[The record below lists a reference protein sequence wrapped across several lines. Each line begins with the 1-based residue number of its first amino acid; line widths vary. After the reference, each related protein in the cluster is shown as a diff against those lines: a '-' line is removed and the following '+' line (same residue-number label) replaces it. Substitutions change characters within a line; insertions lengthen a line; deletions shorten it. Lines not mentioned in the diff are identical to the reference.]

1 MFLVR
6 ALKRV
11 DFPTLGSPTI
21 PIERLTGV
29 SLRGIVGAPCHD
41 RPMPAYVVTL
51 LIGLFAGSAIGYLLS
66 ALKSKDSVGNQ
77 ALLDDYK
84 AQLAAERAK
93 TESAIT
99 LNAELLAVKE
109 SVAQLSTQSNEANRI
124 RTEAEAKLNT
134 TILEMRRASES
145 IFDETKKIAGAL
157 SNSQSRGKF
166 GEAQLELLLQGA
178 GLREGHE
185 YTAQRSTT
193 DSDSSGIPDITVS
206 MPGGSLLFIDSKFP
220 FERFLEA
227 FGTEDQSQRDEYL
240 QLHTKDLMK
249 HVESLAKRGY
259 HKSQGSPDFVVLF
272 VPFET
277 LLSEALRLDPM
288 FLEKAFKVGVTVAT
302 PTSMMALLRTIGYI
316 FTRNKLAEN
325 ADEIQKVASTFLKNI
340 TLLHT
345 KIVAVGKAI
354 SSTSKAYEDLVP
366 TAEKTVLAPARRIH
380 NLGVTGDKDKLA
392 IEYPEAPGA
401 VRDLKSAELDTG
413 DDYIDAEEVD
423 ER

>member
-1 MFLVR
+1 
-6 ALKRV
+6 
-11 DFPTLGSPTI
+11 
-21 PIERLTGV
+21 
-29 SLRGIVGAPCHD
+29 
-41 RPMPAYVVTL
+41 MPAYVVTL
-51 LIGLFAGSAIGYLLS
+51 LIGVFAGSAIGYLLS
-66 ALKSKDSVGNQ
+66 ALKSKDSSGNQ

-84 AQLAAERAK
+84 AQLEAERTK
-93 TESAIT
+93 TESAIK
-99 LNAELLAVKE
+99 LNAELMAVKE
-109 SVAQLSTQSNEANRI
+109 SVTKLTSQSNEANRI

-157 SNSQSRGKF
+157 SNSQTRGKF

-249 HVESLAKRGY
+249 HVEALAKRGY

-288 FLEKAFKVGVTVAT
+288 FLEKAFKLGVTVAT

-401 VRDLKSAELDTG
+401 VRDLKSAELETG
-413 DDYIDAEEVD
+413 DDYIDVEEVD

>member
-1 MFLVR
+1 
-6 ALKRV
+6 
-11 DFPTLGSPTI
+11 
-21 PIERLTGV
+21 
-29 SLRGIVGAPCHD
+29 
-41 RPMPAYVVTL
+41 MPAYVVTL
-51 LIGLFAGSAIGYLLS
+51 LIGLIAGSAIGYLFS
-66 ALKSKDSVGNQ
+66 SLKSKDSAGNQ
-77 ALLDDYK
+77 ALLDNYK
-84 AQLAAERAK
+84 IQLEAERSK
-93 TESAIT
+93 TESAIK
-99 LNAELLAVKE
+99 LNAELVAVKD
-109 SVAQLSTQSNEANRI
+109 SVAKLTTQSNEANLS
-124 RTEAEAKLNT
+124 RTQAEANLNT

-145 IFDETKKIAGAL
+145 IFDETRKIAGAL
-157 SNSQSRGKF
+157 SNSQIRGKF

-193 DSDSSGIPDITVS
+193 DADSSGIPDVTVN
-206 MPGGSLLFIDSKFP
+206 MPGGSQLFIDSKFP

-227 FGTEDQSQRDEYL
+227 FGTDDQAERDQYL
-240 QLHTKDLMK
+240 QQHTRDLMK
-249 HVESLAKRGY
+249 HVDALAKRGY

-277 LLSEALRLDPM
+277 LLSEALRSDPQ

-345 KIVAVGKAI
+345 KIVAVGSAI
-354 SSTSKAYEDLVP
+354 SQTSRAYEDLVP

-380 NLGVTGDKDKLA
+380 NLGVAGDKDKLA
-392 IEYPEAPGA
+392 IEYPEAPDD
-401 VRDLKSAELDTG
+401 VRDLKNAELDAG

-423 ER
+423 EK

>member
-1 MFLVR
+1 
-6 ALKRV
+6 
-11 DFPTLGSPTI
+11 
-21 PIERLTGV
+21 
-29 SLRGIVGAPCHD
+29 
-41 RPMPAYVVTL
+41 MPAYVVTL
-51 LIGLFAGSAIGYLLS
+51 LIGLVAGAAIGYLI
-66 ALKSKDSVGNQ
+66 ARLKSASSVADR

-84 AQLAAERAK
+84 SQLEAERSK
-93 TESAIT
+93 TESAVKVT
-99 LNAELLAVKE
+99 AELVAMKE
-109 SVAQLSTQSNEANRI
+109 SVEKLSTQANEANRI

-157 SNSQSRGKF
+157 SNSQTRGKF

-178 GLREGHE
+178 GLREDQE
-185 YTAQRSTT
+185 YFRQKSTT
-193 DSDSSGIPDITVS
+193 DSDSSGIPDITVK
-206 MPGGSLLFIDSKFP
+206 MPGGSHIFIDSKFP
-220 FERFLEA
+220 FDRFLEA
-227 FGTEDQSQRDEYL
+227 FDPSNEADRDEFL
-240 QLHTKDLMK
+240 QAHTKDLLK
-249 HVESLAKRGY
+249 HIEALAKRGY

-277 LLSEALRLDPM
+277 LLSEALRLDSNL
-288 FLEKAFKVGVTVAT
+288 LEKAFKVGVTVAT

-316 FTRNKLAEN
+316 FTRNKLAQN

-366 TAEKTVLAPARRIH
+366 TAEKTVLSPARRIH

-392 IEYPEAPGA
+392 IEYPEAPA
-401 VRDLKSAELDTG
+401 SVRELKNDELG
-413 DDYIDAEEVD
+413 DDDFIDAEEITD
-423 ER
+423 GEK

>member
-1 MFLVR
+1 
-6 ALKRV
+6 
-11 DFPTLGSPTI
+11 
-21 PIERLTGV
+21 
-29 SLRGIVGAPCHD
+29 
-41 RPMPAYVVTL
+41 MPAYVVTL
-51 LIGLFAGSAIGYLLS
+51 LIGLIAGSAIGYLFS
-66 ALKSKDSVGNQ
+66 SLKSKDSGGNQ
-77 ALLDDYK
+77 ALLDNYK
-84 AQLAAERAK
+84 IQLEAERSK
-93 TESAIT
+93 TESAIK
-99 LNAELLAVKE
+99 LNAELVAVKD
-109 SVAQLSTQSNEANRI
+109 SVAKLTTQSNEANLS
-124 RTEAEAKLNT
+124 RTQAEANLNT

-145 IFDETKKIAGAL
+145 IFDETRKIAGAL
-157 SNSQSRGKF
+157 SNSQIRGKF

-193 DSDSSGIPDITVS
+193 DADSSGIPDVTVN
-206 MPGGSLLFIDSKFP
+206 MPGGSQLFIDSKFP

-227 FGTEDQSQRDEYL
+227 FGTDDQAERDQYL
-240 QLHTKDLMK
+240 QQHTRDLMK
-249 HVESLAKRGY
+249 HVDALAKRGY

-277 LLSEALRLDPM
+277 LLSEALRSDPQ

-345 KIVAVGKAI
+345 KIVAVGSAI
-354 SSTSKAYEDLVP
+354 SQTSRAYEDLVP

-380 NLGVTGDKDKLA
+380 NLGVAGDKDKLA
-392 IEYPEAPGA
+392 IEYPEAPDD
-401 VRDLKSAELDTG
+401 VRDLKNAELDAG

-423 ER
+423 EK

>member
-1 MFLVR
+1 M
-6 ALKRV
+6 
-11 DFPTLGSPTI
+11 
-21 PIERLTGV
+21 
-29 SLRGIVGAPCHD
+29 
-41 RPMPAYVVTL
+41 TL
-51 LIGLFAGSAIGYLLS
+51 LIGLIAGSAIGYLFS
-66 ALKSKDSVGNQ
+66 FLKTKDSAGNQ

-84 AQLAAERAK
+84 VQLEAERKK
-93 TESAIT
+93 TETAIT
-99 LNAELLAVKE
+99 LNAELVAVKD
-109 SVAQLSTQSNEANRI
+109 SVSKLTTQSNEANRI

-157 SNSQSRGKF
+157 SNSQTRGKF

-193 DSDSSGIPDITVS
+193 DAESSGIPDVTVN
-206 MPGGSLLFIDSKFP
+206 MPGGSQLFIDSKFP

-227 FGTEDQSQRDEYL
+227 FGTDDQAERDQYL
-240 QLHTKDLMK
+240 QQHTKDLLK
-249 HVESLAKRGY
+249 HVEALAKRGY

-288 FLEKAFKVGVTVAT
+288 LLEKSFRVGVTIAT

-354 SSTSKAYEDLVP
+354 SQTSKAYEDLVP

-392 IEYPEAPGA
+392 IAYPEAPGA
-401 VRDLKSAELDTG
+401 VRDLKNAELDG
-413 DDYIDAEEVD
+413 NDDYIDAEEVD
-423 ER
+423 EQ

>member
-1 MFLVR
+1 
-6 ALKRV
+6 
-11 DFPTLGSPTI
+11 
-21 PIERLTGV
+21 
-29 SLRGIVGAPCHD
+29 
-41 RPMPAYVVTL
+41 MPAYVVTL

-66 ALKSKDSVGNQ
+66 ALKSKDSSGNQ

-99 LNAELLAVKE
+99 LNAELLAVKQ

-288 FLEKAFKVGVTVAT
+288 FLEKAFKLGVTVAT

-325 ADEIQKVASTFLKNI
+325 ADEIQKVANTFLKNI

-413 DDYIDAEEVD
+413 DDYIDVEEVD

>member
-1 MFLVR
+1 
-6 ALKRV
+6 
-11 DFPTLGSPTI
+11 
-21 PIERLTGV
+21 
-29 SLRGIVGAPCHD
+29 
-41 RPMPAYVVTL
+41 MPAYLTPL
-51 LIGLFAGSAIGYLLS
+51 LIGVFAGITIGYLLS
-66 ALKSKDSVGNQ
+66 ALKFKNSSGDQ
-77 ALLDDYK
+77 ALLKDYK
-84 AQLAAERAK
+84 AQLDAERGK
-93 TESAIT
+93 TEGAIK
-99 LNAELLAVKE
+99 LNAELVAMKE
-109 SVAQLSTQSNEANRI
+109 SVNKLAQQSNEANRI

-134 TILEMRRASES
+134 TINEMRRASES

-157 SNSQSRGKF
+157 SNTQTRGKF
-166 GEAQLELLLQGA
+166 GEAQLELLLEGA
-178 GLREGHE
+178 GLRQGHE
-185 YTAQRSTT
+185 YTSQRSTT
-193 DSDSSGIPDITVS
+193 DSDSAGIPDVTVN

-220 FERFLEA
+220 FDRFLDA
-227 FGTEDQSQRDEYL
+227 FATQDQNERDEFL
-240 QLHTKDLMK
+240 QQHSKDLLK
-249 HVESLAKRGY
+249 HVEALAKRGY

-288 FLEKAFKVGVTVAT
+288 LLEKAFKVGVTIAT

-380 NLGVTGDKDKLA
+380 NLGVAGDKDKLA
-392 IEYPEAPGA
+392 IAYPEAPGA
-401 VRDLKSAELDTG
+401 VRELKSAELESG
-413 DDYIDAEEVD
+413 DDYIDAEEVED
-423 ER
+423 AEKTKEVER